1 MIIIFKVM
9 VHCGD
14 ADGFHTAL
22 IERRAVGRAER
33 YADFLHGN
41 SKFRTGVEEQVDC
54 VRIGRHGI
62 VKIVDVDAQ
71 KLCVADSVDCENQRF
86 DVVKFLC
93 VRFRKRLCAAKPRFF
108 TARDKHAD
116 LGIFKVYVLIFQ
128 CL

>member
-1 MIIIFKVM
+1 M

-62 VKIVDVDAQ
+62 VKVVDVDAQ
-71 KLCVADSVDCENQRF
+71 KLRLRAVMHTPNLRSSLWGPRQTI
-86 DVVKFLC
+86 
-93 VRFRKRLCAAKPRFF
+93 KRA
-108 TARDKHAD
+108 
-116 LGIFKVYVLIFQ
+116 
-128 CL
+128 